1 MRFGMEFQTLF
12 NLIGGAILVAVGW
25 WCKEIWNSVK
35 SLAKDVKSI
44 EVDLPTNYVSKADID
59 ARLDKIDM
67 VLERI
72 FDKLDAKVD
81 K

>member
-1 MRFGMEFQTLF
+1 MEYQGIV
-12 NLIGGAILVAVGW
+12 NLVVGGALLAVGW

>member
-1 MRFGMEFQTLF
+1 MEFQSIF
-12 NLIGGAILVAVGW
+12 NLVGGAILCAIGW
-25 WCKEIWNSVK
+25 WCREIWDSVK
-35 SLAKDVKSI
+35 TLKNSLQDVEIDLAK
-44 EVDLPTNYVSKADID
+44 NYATKQDIN
-59 ARLDKIDM
+59 ARLDKIDD